1 MPTINAAG
9 TVPWRVNGDALEV
22 ALVHRP
28 RYDDWSWSKGKLEPG
43 ERWPVAA
50 FRETQ
55 EETGLQV
62 RLGMPLPPTTYRV
75 LDRDGVPATK
85 WVRYWAAQVTGGDG
99 SLTHEIDEVAW
110 LDATSADTRLDY
122 SHDREQLRAL
132 LRAYQRGLLDTWP
145 LLVVRHAL
153 ATPRSAW
160 KGDDRRRPLSPA
172 GHVQVPL
179 ITDTLAAYGV
189 EALTTSP
196 STRCVQTLAGY
207 AKRSGLDPH
216 MRNAISEEGF
226 AKRGAKRVYRV
237 VDEVLATG
245 VPTAVCSHGPVLP
258 TILEA
263 LVGRL
268 APVDELIPGADTS
281 LAEAA
286 DLGIEKGEVF
296 IAHVCGVGDAARIIA
311 VERITSKAEA

>member
-1 MPTINAAG
+1 M
-9 TVPWRVNGDALEV
+9 
-22 ALVHRP
+22 
-28 RYDDWSWSKGKLEPG
+28 
-43 ERWPVAA
+43 
-50 FRETQ
+50 
-55 EETGLQV
+55 
-62 RLGMPLPPTTYRV
+62 
-75 LDRDGVPATK
+75 
-85 WVRYWAAQVTGGDG
+85 
-99 SLTHEIDEVAW
+99 AW

-286 DLGIEKGEVF
+286 DLGDLRRPWKV
-296 IAHVCGVGDAARIIA
+296 R
-311 VERITSKAEA
+311 

>member
-1 MPTINAAG
+1 MSTINAAG

-85 WVRYWAAQVTGGDG
+85 WVRYWAAQVPGGDG

-281 LAEAA
+281 LAED
-286 DLGIEKGEVF
+286 DLFVW
-296 IAHVCGVGDAARIIA
+296 R
-311 VERITSKAEA
+311 

>member
-1 MPTINAAG
+1 MSTINAAG

-43 ERWPVAA
+43 EHWPVAA
-50 FRETQ
+50 FRETR
-55 EETGLQV
+55 EETGLSV

-75 LDRDGVPATK
+75 LDRDGVPAFK
-85 WVRYWAAQVTGGDG
+85 RVRYWAAQVTGGDG
-99 SLTHEIDEVAW
+99 TLEHEIDEVAW
-110 LDATSADTRLDY
+110 LDASSANDRLDY
-122 SHDREQLRAL
+122 SHDRAQLREVV
-132 LRAYQRGLLDTWP
+132 RAHQRGLLDTWP

-160 KGDDRRRPLSPA
+160 KGDDRKRPLSPA
-172 GHVQVPL
+172 GRAQVPL
-179 ITDTLAAYGV
+179 ITEALAAYGV
-189 EALTTSP
+189 TALASSP

-207 AKRSGLDPH
+207 AKHSGIDIH

-226 AKRGAKRVYRV
+226 AKRGAKRVRRV
-237 VDEVLATG
+237 IDELMSTG

-258 TILEA
+258 TMLEA
-263 LVGRL
+263 LAGRS
-268 APVDELIPGADTS
+268 APAEEQLPGTDAA

-286 DLGIEKGEVF
+286 DLGLEKGEIL
-296 IAHVCGVGDAARIIA
+296 IAHICGVGPLARIVA
-311 VERITSKAEA
+311 VERITTKADS

>member
-1 MPTINAAG
+1 VPTINAAG

-110 LDATSADTRLDY
+110 LDATAADTRLDY
-122 SHDREQLRAL
+122 SRPRTVAG
-132 LRAYQRGLLDTWP
+132 AASGLSAR
-145 LLVVRHAL
+145 VARH
-153 ATPRSAW
+153 
-160 KGDDRRRPLSPA
+160 
-172 GHVQVPL
+172 
-179 ITDTLAAYGV
+179 LAAARRAACPGDPTVGV
-189 EALTTSP
+189 E
-196 STRCVQTLAGY
+196 
-207 AKRSGLDPH
+207 
-216 MRNAISEEGF
+216 
-226 AKRGAKRVYRV
+226 
-237 VDEVLATG
+237 
-245 VPTAVCSHGPVLP
+245 
-258 TILEA
+258 
-263 LVGRL
+263 GR
-268 APVDELIPGADTS
+268 
-281 LAEAA
+281 
-286 DLGIEKGEVF
+286 
-296 IAHVCGVGDAARIIA
+296 
-311 VERITSKAEA
+311 

>member
-43 ERWPVAA
+43 ERWAVAA

-55 EETGLQV
+55 EETGLHV

-85 WVRYWAAQVTGGDG
+85 RVRYWAAQVTGGDG
-99 SLTHEIDEVAW
+99 QLEHEIDEVAW
-110 LDATSADTRLDY
+110 LDPMAADTRLDY

-132 LRAYQRGLLDTWP
+132 LRAHQRGLLNTWP

-153 ATPRSAW
+153 AVPGSAW
-160 KGDDRRRPLSPA
+160 NGDDRKRPLSPA
-172 GHVQVPL
+172 GRLQVPL
-179 ITDTLAAYGV
+179 ITETLAAYGV
-189 EALTTSP
+189 STLSTSP

-207 AKRSGLDPH
+207 AKRTGIDLH
-216 MRNAISEEGF
+216 TRNAISEEGF
-226 AKRGAKRVYRV
+226 AKRGAKRVHRV
-237 VDEVLATG
+237 VEEVLATG
-245 VPTAVCSHGPVLP
+245 NPTAVCSHGPVLP

-263 LVGRL
+263 LLGRI
-268 APVDELIPGADTS
+268 APTEDRITGTDAA

-296 IAHVCGVGDAARIIA
+296 IAHICGTGADARIVA
-311 VERITSKAEA
+311 VERISSKAES